1 MTKDS
6 KIPRPTETLL
16 RDGSV
21 ADPIERLMRGIA
33 ARIEEALLEGVPAET
48 ASLTALAMVARALH
62 AVAGP
67 ARAAEHIQQM
77 VGIVAAE
84 QEARH

>member
-1 MTKDS
+1 MTK
-6 KIPRPTETLL
+6 IPKPPEAPPG
-16 RDGSV
+16 DGSV
-21 ADPIERLMRGIA
+21 ADPIDRLMRGIA
-33 ARIEEALLEGVPAET
+33 ARIEEALLDGVPAET